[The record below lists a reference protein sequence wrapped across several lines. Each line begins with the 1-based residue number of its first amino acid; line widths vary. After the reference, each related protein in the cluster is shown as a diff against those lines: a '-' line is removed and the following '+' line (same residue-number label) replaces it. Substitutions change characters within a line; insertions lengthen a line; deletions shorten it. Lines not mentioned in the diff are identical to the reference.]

1 MHYKKMLMNLNIVLG
16 VMVVPEKLYAHSNI
30 NVVEL
35 TAEQAQKDLQNKRYT
50 SVELTQAFLKQIDT
64 YNPHY
69 NAIITFNK
77 NALQD
82 AAAIDQ
88 RRAQGEKL
96 GPLAGIPVVI
106 KDTMDFSGFPTTA
119 GWSVLSAHSGGI
131 ELIPEKDAPV
141 IQRLK
146 SSGAIIL
153 GKTNVPILSLSA
165 TNANNSWA
173 GPTYNAV
180 SSEYAP
186 GGSSAGTSTAVAGNF
201 AILGLGE
208 ETGGSIQNP
217 AAAQALVSIK
227 PTFALVPN
235 TGVFPLATS
244 TRDVVG
250 PITKTVYDAALT
262 LDILA
267 GYTADDPKTKV
278 STQYI
283 PNQGYTHLLNKN
295 ALKGKRIGL
304 YGAGWRKNAPLSQET
319 QTLYDREIKQLKD
332 LGAIIVSDPFLNS
345 DFSSIAKPIE
355 IAGIGGYDSRG
366 EDSIVYDLQQYLASL
381 GSSSPIRSVEELKQV
396 TQHDPF
402 EDQELLAYLK
412 VHPSFVKSLKNPTI
426 KPDLSE
432 FLKAKAQYINT
443 LNQVM
448 KKHQLD
454 ALVFPQMR
462 SETPYLMS
470 SEVIA
475 DTTVSE
481 INIGGFPAVTVP
493 AGYYKSGSAFS
504 LIFISRLWDEANL
517 LSYAYAYEQ
526 KTQHRKAPIL
536 MKNKQDI
543 SKLSAE

>member
-35 TAEQAQKDLQNKRYT
+35 TAEQAQKDLQNKHYT

-106 KDTMDFSGFPTTA
+106 KDTIDMKGLPTTA
-119 GWSVLSAHSGGI
+119 GWAPLSDKSKGNN
-131 ELIPEKDAPV
+131 LIPEKDAPV
-141 IQRLK
+141 ISRLK
-146 SSGAIIL
+146 QAGAIIL
-153 GKTNVPILSLSA
+153 GKTNVPILSISA

-173 GPTYNAV
+173 GATYNAV
-180 SSEYAP
+180 SYKHAP
-186 GGSSAGTSTAVAGNF
+186 GGSSAGTATAIAGNF
-201 AILGLGE
+201 AILGLAE

-244 TRDVVG
+244 TRDVIG
-250 PITKTVYDAALT
+250 PHTKTVYDAALT

-283 PNQGYTHLLNKN
+283 PNQGYTHLLNKT

-304 YGAGWRKNAPLSQET
+304 YGAGWKKDTSLSQET

-345 DFSSIAKPIE
+345 KFSSIAKLTPTP
-355 IAGIGGYDSRG
+355 GIGGYDFRG
-366 EDSIVYDLQQYLASL
+366 SDSIAYDLQKYLENL
-381 GSSSPIRSVEELKQV
+381 GQQAKAKNLEQFKLLVKQ
-396 TQHDPF
+396 DPF
-402 EDQELLAYLK
+402 ENQDLLAYIK
-412 VHPSFVKSLKNPTI
+412 TQPDFADSLKNPS
-426 KPDLSE
+426 KLPELKD
-432 FLKAKAQYINT
+432 FFKAKQDYIKIFNK
-443 LNQVM
+443 VM
-448 KKHQLD
+448 DENNLD
-454 ALVFPQMR
+454 VLVFPQMLT
-462 SETPYLMS
+462 ETPYLLS
-470 SEVIA
+470 NDVIKES
-475 DTTVSE
+475 TVSE

-543 SKLSAE
+543 SKLSAK